1 MNLFFISV
9 FIILFLFIIAA
20 SIIFF
25 QARRLDVTKYEIAD
39 KNLPQEFDG
48 LTIAQISDFHNTQ
61 SAVIR
66 TKLVDALKN
75 TRPDIIVITGDF
87 VDYYRTDETVS
98 INFLREI
105 ISVAPIYY
113 VTGNHEARVSSY
125 PQFSQR
131 LQCMGVTLLDN
142 KKIKLKKDDSC
153 VKLLGLEYPYF
164 YYIEDKNTCRQKF
177 SDNLSELS
185 CNDNAYKILL
195 SHRPERFEMYSKY
208 GINLVFSGHAH
219 GGQFVI
225 PGVGGLFAPGQGFL
239 PKYSIGLYEKHDTKM
254 IVNRGIGNSSFPLR
268 INNSPELVVAR
279 LKSDQ

>member
-20 SIIFF
+20 FIIFF
-25 QARRLDVTKYEIAD
+25 QARNLDVTKYEIAD
-39 KNLPQEFDG
+39 KNLPKEFNG
-48 LTIAQISDFHNTQ
+48 LTIAQISDFHNTR

-66 TKLVDALKN
+66 TKLIGALKS
-75 TRPDIIVITGDF
+75 TKPDIIVITGDF
-87 VDYYRTDETVS
+87 IDYYRTDEAVS
-98 INFLREI
+98 MSFLREI

-125 PQFSQR
+125 PHFSQR
-131 LQCMGVTLLDN
+131 LKSMGVTLLDN
-142 KKIKLKKDDSC
+142 KKIKLKKGGSC
-153 VKLLGLEYPYF
+153 IELLGLEDPYF

-177 SDNLSELS
+177 SDNLSALS
-185 CNDNAYKILL
+185 CNDNDYKILL

-219 GGQFVI
+219 GGQFVV

-239 PKYSIGLYEKHDTKM
+239 PKYSIGLYKKQDTKM
-254 IVNRGIGNSSFPLR
+254 IVSRGIGNSSFPLR
-268 INNSPELVVAR
+268 INNSPELVVAS
-279 LKSDQ
+279 LKSHQ